1 MPRLNSQ
8 ASDFKPDFVSLACR
22 LSAGKVP
29 SDGCLQVFGLQFRG
43 RNPSYRRPAVGC
55 AERGCDADADAAATS
70 ESSDAAR

>member
-8 ASDFKPDFVSLACR
+8 ASDFKPDFVSLPCGCP
-22 LSAGKVP
+22 LEVP

>member
-8 ASDFKPDFVSLACR
+8 ASDFKPDFVSFPP